1 MTTAMRMRFVGDNSI
16 ANLLNQG
23 LRILQESSDSPLL
36 DAQVLL
42 TFVLNK
48 PRTYLLTWPEK
59 HVSNELLE
67 QYVDLLVR
75 RSLGE
80 PVAYITSEKEFWS
93 LPFKVSPVTLI
104 PRPDTE
110 ILVER
115 VLEQYNQSDNISCLD
130 LGTGT
135 GAIALALASEKA
147 SWAIDA
153 VDFNVDAVTLAQH
166 NAKRLKLT
174 QVNIFQ
180 SDWFTQVSADK
191 KFDVIVSNPPYIDDE
206 DENLSHG
213 DVRFEPKSALV
224 ADEQG
229 LADIRHIANVAREY
243 LAKQGKIFFEH
254 GFEQGA
260 AVRTLLAALGY
271 ENVQT
276 GQDLNGHERITWAVF
291 P

>member
-180 SDWFTQVSADK
+180 SYWFTQVSADK

-224 ADEQG
+224 ADEKG